1 MMGVRRFRK
10 AFLCLAIFCLPAWG
24 PPLIAQVALTP
35 AQVALLKRD
44 LQRAEDQYVRQI
56 ARIAG
61 VSESAAR
68 RALPAKGRITDPVSR
83 VISALERDLGKPLSD
98 EQRAALYSAEGDYET
113 ARRRAEANASGK

>member
-1 MMGVRRFRK
+1 MASNGLRIL
-10 AFLCLAIFCLPAWG
+10 ALCLVLCTVPT
-24 PPLIAQVALTP
+24 PLLAQAPLTP

-56 ARIAG
+56 AQIAG
-61 VSESAAR
+61 VSESVAR

-98 EQRAALYSAEGDYET
+98 VQRAALYSAEGDYET
-113 ARRRAEANASGK
+113 ARRRAEANASGR